1 MRTVITGGAG
11 FIGST
16 LTDAL
21 LAGGHDVEVIDD
33 LSSGRL
39 ENLEVARQTGRLG
52 FHEIDI
58 RDNSV
63 VDLLVELKPEV
74 IFHLAAQADVRV
86 SVARPGFDAGINI
99 LGSINILEGAR
110 HAGARRVVAAASGG
124 TLYGDPPAED
134 IPTSE
139 TVAQSPLSPYGVSKK
154 SMIDY
159 LVAYQG
165 LHGTEFMALALGNV
179 YGPRQ
184 DPHGEAG
191 VVAIFAEKLLRR
203 EAVTVFG
210 TGEQTRDFVYVDDV
224 VDAFVRA
231 AERGQ
236 NQVVN
241 IGTGEELS
249 VNELLATMMAITDA
263 SGSPV
268 HADARHGELF
278 RSCLAVT
285 RASTELG
292 WSSTT
297 SFHDGASATIAF
309 VRGQLGDLV

>member
-1 MRTVITGGAG
+1 MRTVVTGGAG

-16 LTDAL
+16 LADAL

-39 ENLEVARQTGRLG
+39 ENLEAARLTGRLG

-58 RDNSV
+58 RDTSV

-165 LHGTEFMALALGNV
+165 LHGIDRLCECIPT
-179 YGPRQ
+179 
-184 DPHGEAG
+184 
-191 VVAIFAEKLLRR
+191 
-203 EAVTVFG
+203 
-210 TGEQTRDFVYVDDV
+210 
-224 VDAFVRA
+224 
-231 AERGQ
+231 
-236 NQVVN
+236 
-241 IGTGEELS
+241 
-249 VNELLATMMAITDA
+249 A
-263 SGSPV
+263 S
-268 HADARHGELF
+268 HLH
-278 RSCLAVT
+278 
-285 RASTELG
+285 
-292 WSSTT
+292 
-297 SFHDGASATIAF
+297 
-309 VRGQLGDLV
+309 